1 MAAKKASSSGQAW
14 FCTTGLPTD
23 VVIEVGDMSFHLH
36 KFPLMSKSRKLHQ
49 LIADGEEDD
58 EIEEV
63 EEDFQHIALPDFPG
77 GADIFEAAA
86 KFCYGVKVEITACSV
101 AALRCAAEYL
111 EMTEE
116 FAEENLVAKTERFLD
131 QSVLR
136 SSRDSVKA
144 LKSCENLHTM
154 AEDLGLVQRFV
165 DSITALASATA
176 DLSSLSGR
184 AVATLWNGID
194 YGIRRKNGVR
204 TPAIAS
210 AAAADSWFDDL
221 ATLGLPF
228 YKRVIS
234 AMKDKDL
241 SADVIECSLISYAK
255 RSIPGLSRSNRHQ
268 TNANTAAATSASHPM
283 PSETE
288 QKELL
293 ETIINNLPHSN
304 KKISSCSSGQFT
316 TRFLFGLLRTAN
328 ILRAS
333 EDSRTVLERKIASH
347 LEHATLDDLLMPSYS
362 YLVETLYDVDCVE
375 RILSYFLEELEAT
388 AATADSANDGSEE
401 GLQMCNDENKLLMA
415 GKLMDLFLSETASDA
430 NLKPDKFC
438 DLAQALPAMARAF
451 DDGLYRSV
459 DVYLKGN
466 GLPEV
471 DAGGVHACGAERAA
485 AFAGG
490 GAGALLRAAAAAAS
504 DRGHADGD
512 GSIGARG
519 REHAGLSDEREKGE
533 GRVESAV
540 GDTGKP
546 GAEAG
551 HGQHAEPGERAGE
564 RVLRAAEG
572 NRANGSE
579 SGCEQQGDAG
589 AEAWLQV
596 QHTGVRFAPP
606 DGGGAEEVPQD
617 DDRDELTVIRQQFF
631 AASSTSPSAQS
642 PPFLLPGVNLS
653 PAVSS
658 LKILIPS
665 ASLPFSRIAASNSS
679 TTEVSTKPSTPR
691 VLMGKQRGIDVGDLT
706 VAAGQ
711 MREWP
716 LGGGK
721 GRRNVDG
728 GERARGW
735 ERRRIESRG

>member
-23 VVIEVGDMSFHLH
+23 VVIEVGGMSFHLH

-49 LIADGEEDD
+49 LIAERDQNNAADGEEYD
-58 EIEEV
+58 EVEEV

-77 GADIFEAAA
+77 GVDIFEAAA

-116 FAEENLVAKTERFLD
+116 FAEENLVAKTERFLG

-136 SSRDSVKA
+136 SLRDSVKA
-144 LKSCENLHTM
+144 LKSCENLHPM

-165 DSITALASATA
+165 DSITALASAAA
-176 DLSSLSGR
+176 DLRSHLGWSITDGGSGGSDTTKLSHS

-204 TPAIAS
+204 SSAIAS

-268 TNANTAAATSASHPM
+268 TNANTATAAASHPM
-283 PSETE
+283 PSEAE

-293 ETIINNLPHSN
+293 ETIINDLPHSN
-304 KKISSCSSGQFT
+304 KKINSCSSGQVT
-316 TRFLFGLLRTAN
+316 TRFFFGLLRTAN

-388 AATADSANDGSEE
+388 AATADSAKDGSEE
-401 GLQMCNDENKLLMA
+401 GLQMRNDKNKLLMA
-415 GKLMDLFLSETASDA
+415 GKLIDLFLSETASDA

-438 DLAQALPAMARAF
+438 DLALALPAMARVF

-459 DVYLKGN
+459 DVYLKAHPRINDEERERVCRVMNCQKLTLEACTHAAQNERLPLQTVVQVLFFEQLQLRRAIAGPLMATEASEHEEESTLASATN
-466 GLPEV
+466 ERREGGAWKAPSAIQENQVMRLDMDSMRSRVQGLESECSMLRKAIERM
-471 DAGGVHACGAERAA
+471 DRRAA
-485 AFAGG
+485 A
-490 GAGALLRAAAAAAS
+490 S
-504 DRGHADGD
+504 SRGKLV
-512 GSIGARG
+512 R
-519 REHAGLSDEREKGE
+519 RL
-533 GRVESAV
+533 
-540 GDTGKP
+540 
-546 GAEAG
+546 
-551 HGQHAEPGERAGE
+551 
-564 RVLRAAEG
+564 
-572 NRANGSE
+572 
-579 SGCEQQGDAG
+579 GCKFGT
-589 AEAWLQV
+589 QV
-596 QHTGVRFAPP
+596 CVSHHRTVVAP
-606 DGGGAEEVPQD
+606 
-617 DDRDELTVIRQQFF
+617 RKSCRT
-631 AASSTSPSAQS
+631 
-642 PPFLLPGVNLS
+642 
-653 PAVSS
+653 
-658 LKILIPS
+658 
-665 ASLPFSRIAASNSS
+665 
-679 TTEVSTKPSTPR
+679 TTE
-691 VLMGKQRGIDVGDLT
+691 M
-706 VAAGQ
+706 
-711 MREWP
+711 
-716 LGGGK
+716 
-721 GRRNVDG
+721 N
-728 GERARGW
+728 
-735 ERRRIESRG
+735 

>member
-459 DVYLKGN
+459 DVYLKAHPRISDEERERVCRVMDYQKLTLEACTHAAQNERLPLQAVVQVLFFEQLQLRRAIAGTLMATEASEHEEESTQASATN
-466 GLPEV
+466 ERRERGAWKAPSAIRENQVLRLDMDSMRSRVKGLESECSV
-471 DAGGVHACGAERAA
+471 LRKAIERMDRRAA
-485 AFAGG
+485 A
-490 GAGALLRAAAAAAS
+490 S
-504 DRGHADGD
+504 SRGMLV
-512 GSIGARG
+512 R
-519 REHAGLSDEREKGE
+519 RL
-533 GRVESAV
+533 
-540 GDTGKP
+540 
-546 GAEAG
+546 
-551 HGQHAEPGERAGE
+551 
-564 RVLRAAEG
+564 
-572 NRANGSE
+572 
-579 SGCEQQGDAG
+579 GCKFST
-589 AEAWLQV
+589 QV
-596 QHTGVRFAPP
+596 CVSHHRTVVAP
-606 DGGGAEEVPQD
+606 
-617 DDRDELTVIRQQFF
+617 RKSHRT
-631 AASSTSPSAQS
+631 
-642 PPFLLPGVNLS
+642 
-653 PAVSS
+653 
-658 LKILIPS
+658 
-665 ASLPFSRIAASNSS
+665 
-679 TTEVSTKPSTPR
+679 TTE
-691 VLMGKQRGIDVGDLT
+691 M
-706 VAAGQ
+706 
-711 MREWP
+711 
-716 LGGGK
+716 
-721 GRRNVDG
+721 N
-728 GERARGW
+728 
-735 ERRRIESRG
+735 